1 METIHISTSKEVFS
15 EFNKLKINTLW
26 VKRHNYYL
34 TLQLVK
40 DGYIMGKPKKY
51 TFESLN
57 LLDIFFR
64 LFSNEDNI
72 KTLGS

>member
-1 METIHISTSKEVFS
+1 METIHITTSKEAFS
-15 EFNKLKINTLW
+15 EFNRIKLNTLW
-26 VKRHNYYL
+26 VKKHRYYL

-40 DGYIMGKPKKY
+40 DGYLQGKPKKY

-64 LFSNEDNI
+64 LFSNDGNI